1 MGRGVVFRGGVVLLI
16 EPQAVRVLLVLHQ
29 QRLVDDGNPNALSG
43 DPLFMEYPK
52 PQPWV
57 FPQFQKL
64 PRVEILRQFVRPLGS
79 GVEVGREKFCL
90 HACEVPVP
98 QVGAAEVPQPAS
110 TFGSSTRETVT
121 AGGWRQTVP
130 ARRTSAC
137 GGAQAVSSASERH
150 KTG

>member
-1 MGRGVVFRGGVVLLI
+1 MEATAGPWVEASSSAAVWYS
-16 EPQAVRVLLVLHQ
+16 QAVRVLLVLHQ

-98 QVGAAEVPQPAS
+98 QVGAAEVPPA
-110 TFGSSTRETVT
+110 GVNVRVVHQGNCDRRRM
-121 AGGWRQTVP
+121 AADR
-130 ARRTSAC
+130 ARP
-137 GGAQAVSSASERH
+137 
-150 KTG
+150 